1 MNTPQKPQGMDQA
14 LASFDF
20 NEWSELARND
30 PDAFEARYRALVED
44 TIMKAP
50 EDIQPRLRCLQWRVD
65 MERRKH
71 KSPLGACLAIY
82 RMMWDSVYG
91 ERGLLDA
98 LNSLSRNEVELKPAK
113 VLAFRTRG

>member
-1 MNTPQKPQGMDQA
+1 MNTPQTMDHA
-14 LASFDF
+14 LATFDF

-30 PDAFEARYRALVED
+30 PQAFEARYRALIED
-44 TIMKAP
+44 TISRAP
-50 EDIQPRLRCLQWRVD
+50 VEVQPRLRCLQWRVD

-71 KSPLGACLAIY
+71 KSPLGACLSIY

-98 LNSLSRNEVELKPAK
+98 LNSLSRQEFDLKPAK
-113 VLAFRTRG
+113 VLAFRARR